1 MTATFKEFR
10 EKSIKGAQLRKSL
23 SDQRILSWRPIEEEV
38 TLVCH
43 KIHKIL
49 QEDDKIS
56 QDAATDII
64 DGIRA
69 GCNSVDG
76 KAATR
81 IISSLMHRFMDW
93 RENKASE
100 MTYRMLSSQDDCQL
114 MIPDLTVYV
123 DTVPNINFELLTI
136 EVKKQGNCSNRS
148 LEKGLVKLG
157 KEMQLALNKL
167 IIYKVQKPTVMGLLV
182 EGLKMTAFRM
192 DLEFD
197 GQYRML
203 EIAQVFLV
211 RDNKCDILLVPT
223 IMQVLTQVKEEIEVT
238 RTNLFKAIKGQ
249 GVTTDEKG
257 YMRKSCSSPLVVDA
271 DGKGKN
277 KEN

>member
-1 MTATFKEFR
+1 
-10 EKSIKGAQLRKSL
+10 
-23 SDQRILSWRPIEEEV
+23 
-38 TLVCH
+38 
-43 KIHKIL
+43 
-49 QEDDKIS
+49 
-56 QDAATDII
+56 
-64 DGIRA
+64 
-69 GCNSVDG
+69 
-76 KAATR
+76 
-81 IISSLMHRFMDW
+81 
-93 RENKASE
+93 
-100 MTYRMLSSQDDCQL
+100 MTYRMLSSQDDYQL
-114 MIPDLTVYV
+114 MIPDLAVYV
-123 DTVPNINFELLTI
+123 DTVPNINFELLNI

-148 LEKGLVKLG
+148 LEKDLVKLG

-182 EGLKMTAFRM
+182 EDLKMTAFRM

-203 EIAQVFLV
+203 EIGQVFLV

-223 IMQVLTQVKEEIEVT
+223 ILQVLTQVKEEIEVT

-249 GVTTDEKG
+249 GFTTDKKG